1 METIRRYLNRR
12 TLISGEVKS
21 GKTARTL
28 EILQEFI
35 EAGYANRIAVIDMAG
50 PNAAPGL
57 NPTQGPWP
65 GRSASDRTW
74 APMASSSGSRWRV
87 GGVKVATPPVLY
99 LTTTVA
105 APRLTGVDEPHVRRL
120 ARQNACAI
128 EALFAVLRRQ
138 PKDILFVNDASLY
151 LQAGDLSVFLSLL
164 GTASTQII
172 NAYFGGTFKDSALT
186 QREKRLTAALM
197 KTCDQIINVSP
208 DAVKSEAIP
217 DPGRQG

>member
-1 METIRRYLNRR
+1 METIRPYLNRR
-12 TLISGEVKS
+12 TLIIGEVKS
-21 GKTARTL
+21 GKTTRTL
-28 EILQEFI
+28 EILQAFI
-35 EAGYANRIAVIDMAG
+35 QAGYANRIAVIDMA
-50 PNAAPGL
+50 PDL
-57 NPTQGPWP
+57 
-65 GRSASDRTW
+65 
-74 APMASSSGSRWRV
+74 V
-87 GGVKVATPPVLY
+87 GGIGGKMTAAAEVPVLY

-197 KTCDQIINVSP
+197 KTCDQIIHACP
-208 DAVKSEAIP
+208 DAVKSES
-217 DPGRQG
+217 